1 MPRWPVRLGQHIIN
15 DIQASWL
22 EECECFVEMVILPG
36 PGVSKNIEAVSK
48 LKKCQEKC
56 DFHGDKKA
64 VADEIRAAL
73 RWRACPA
80 NPISPI

>member
-1 MPRWPVRLGQHIIN
+1 MRLLGEPKMLGTERRP
-15 DIQASWL
+15 AR
-22 EECECFVEMVILPG
+22 
-36 PGVSKNIEAVSK
+36 NIEAVSK

-73 RWRACPA
+73 RWRACHA